1 MPPVDEEAEAR
12 AKHWQ
17 AVRFAIAVE
26 NGDMETVQQEIEEG
40 WIPTYKMTEGS
51 TWSVLSIAANCGQME
66 MAETFTGRGK
76 NPKVDEKDANGFQAL
91 MLAALSGHHDIC
103 KLLIDKKA
111 EVNCQDATG
120 ETPLMKAAAQGH
132 LECVKILL
140 TSNADPDTEDCNTIT
155 SNIGMTRRFLADPC
169 FIILI
174 LNIESLRCCIRV
186 SCVTRGTQ
194 CETLREST
202 MLWRRAQFARA
213 SASISHM
220 LRGLGTGCSGK
231 AAWDSHTF
239 DFCSSL

>member
-140 TSNADPDTEDCNTIT
+140 TSNADPDTEDCNTI
-155 SNIGMTRRFLADPC
+155 SA
-169 FIILI
+169 
-174 LNIESLRCCIRV
+174 IR
-186 SCVTRGTQ
+186 
-194 CETLREST
+194 
-202 MLWRRAQFARA
+202 
-213 SASISHM
+213 
-220 LRGLGTGCSGK
+220 K
-231 AAWDSHTF
+231 AAKWGHVECLKELLPKVKDDPGQLKHCLLFGKLNGHQGVVDVMTKVLEPEKAGEALE
-239 DFCSSL
+239 DAQGTVATAGG